1 MRIADKVCIFISRYR
16 STNQSIEEFVAF
28 SDNLKLN
35 LDEVAKKRLFLIVT
49 LVDLNAE
56 LSKCYENDST
66 SYEDNKID
74 DITSQF

>member
-35 LDEVAKKRLFLIVT
+35 LDEVAKKQLFLIVT